1 MTVPTPEQVAT
12 DAHAGQVD
20 KAGLPYIEHPRRVA
34 ARVAAQTADPDA
46 LAAAWLHDVVEDT
59 AVGLDELRQLGF
71 NERVLDAVDA
81 LTRRPGEGDAY
92 YRRVAANPIALMVKR
107 ADIADN
113 TDPVRMQRL
122 TSEEVEWFRHK
133 YDHALRLL
141 ARSSR

>member
-1 MTVPTPEQVAT
+1 MTVPTPEQVAA

-20 KAGLPYIEHPRRVA
+20 KAGQPYIEHPRRVA
-34 ARVAAQTADPDA
+34 ARVAAQTDDPDA

-59 AVGLDELRQLGF
+59 SVDLEQLRRLGF
-71 NERVLDAVDA
+71 SERVLDAVDA
-81 LTRRPGEGDAY
+81 LTRRPGEGDGY
-92 YRRVAANPIALMVKR
+92 YRRVAANPIALVVKR

-122 TSEEVEWFRHK
+122 TREEVELFRHK

-141 ARSSR
+141 AQSSS